1 MKITTQQLLILTFC
15 MVAGFVA
22 KRVVMPFTAILT
34 DFVRIPGGS
43 LATGFAL
50 AFLVIGVSLVPVR
63 GAGTLMG
70 FVQGAMALFLGMS
83 GYQGALALVTYTL
96 PGLVID
102 LCAAV
107 MKERDVLYFMLTCVL
122 SNTACA
128 LFSNA
133 LVFHLHGLSLLLW
146 VLMGALSGIA
156 GGLAAGLH
164 RRAVRYRIVAKEE
177 CIMNRTRIAGLGCVS
192 TVLAIAVAGLL
203 HRGAQDVPAS
213 RTAP

>member
-22 KRVVMPFTAILT
+22 KRVVMPFTVILT

-128 LFSNA
+128 LFSNV

-156 GGLAAGLH
+156 GGLAAGLLY
-164 RRAVRYRIVAKEE
+164 RRLSGIVLHERKS
-177 CIMNRTRIAGLGCVS
+177 VS
-192 TVLAIAVAGLL
+192 
-203 HRGAQDVPAS
+203 
-213 RTAP
+213 